1 MPYCAIHTVPYGS
14 VTEKRRRLGRD
25 DWIAAALAALAEG
38 GVGAVAIEPLAA
50 RLGATKGSAYWHF
63 ANRDELLRAALQ
75 RWEHDETDAV
85 IALVSAEPDPAV
97 GLRTLLGTAMS
108 HPQANLAILLAGSGD
123 PLVEPVLT
131 RITNRRIDYLAELFT
146 RLGFGD
152 AAARH
157 RATLAYSAYLGMGQ
171 LWRTARGALP
181 ADSGAWDSYVDE
193 MWQVLARADSEP
205 DNGGRTS

>member
-1 MPYCAIHTVPYGS
+1 MA
-14 VTEKRRRLGRD
+14 EKRRRLSRD
-25 DWIAAALAALAEG
+25 DWIAAALTALAEG

-85 IALVSAEPDPAV
+85 IALVSTEPDPAV
-97 GLRTLLGTAMS
+97 GLRTLLGAALS
-108 HPQANLAILLAGSGD
+108 HPQENLTILLAGAMD

-131 RITNRRIDYLAELFT
+131 RVTNRRIDYLTELFV
-146 RLGFGD
+146 RLGFDGE
-152 AAARH
+152 AARH
-157 RATLAYSAYLGMGQ
+157 HAVLAYSAYLGTGQ

-181 ADSGAWDSYVDE
+181 ANADAWDSYLDE
-193 MWQVLARADSEP
+193 IWRVLTEAGS
-205 DNGGRTS
+205 

>member
-1 MPYCAIHTVPYGS
+1 VPYCAIHTVPYGA

-25 DWIAAALAALAEG
+25 DWTAAALAALAEG

-50 RLGATKGSAYWHF
+50 QLGATKGSAYWHF

-85 IALVSAEPDPAV
+85 IALVSAESDPAV
-97 GLRTLLGTAMS
+97 GLRTLLGTALS
-108 HPQANLAILLAGSGD
+108 HPQANLAVLLAGCND

-131 RITNRRIDYLAELFT
+131 RVTNRRIDYLAELFT

-152 AAARH
+152 EAARN

-171 LWRTARGALP
+171 LWQTARGALP

-193 MWQVLARADSEP
+193 TWRVLAATDS
-205 DNGGRTS
+205 